1 MLGFRVNIRSWPI
14 FQVLSHN
21 INAMKDINP
30 PKAKVLCL
38 VPHFLIW
45 MKNWANITK
54 CWACNIEPKLQNV
67 EHTMLSW
74 HYKMLSMQCWAN
86 KTKCWACHVGS
97 TLQNVEHLILR
108 QHYKMLSMQCW
119 ANITKCWACNVELT
133 LQNVEHTMLR
143 WHYKMLKWKHAML
156 SQHYK
161 MLSNVKKQAC
171 WVNTVTMLI
180 WHYNDVEATNQCD
193 VYNLFNN
200 SITIVFWW
208 MGTITKGM

>member
-1 MLGFRVNIRSWPI
+1 MLSQQNKMLGMSCW
-14 FQVLSHN
+14 L
-21 INAMKDINP
+21 
-30 PKAKVLCL
+30 
-38 VPHFLIW
+38 
-45 MKNWANITK
+45 NITK
-54 CWACNIEPKLQNV
+54 CWAFNIE
-67 EHTMLSW
+67 
-74 HYKMLSMQCWAN
+74 A
-86 KTKCWACHVGS
+86 
-97 TLQNVEHLILR
+97 TLQNVEHAMLS
-108 QHYKMLSMQCW
+108 QHYKMLKMQCW